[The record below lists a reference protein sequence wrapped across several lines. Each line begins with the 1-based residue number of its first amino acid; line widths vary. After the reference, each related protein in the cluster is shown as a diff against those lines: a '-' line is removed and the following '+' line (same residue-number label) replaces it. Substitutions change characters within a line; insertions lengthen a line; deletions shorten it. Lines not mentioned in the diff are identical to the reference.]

1 MTPNKQLPQS
11 PAGRAPDPRKER
23 TRTAIV
29 TGLSTLLRQ
38 GHSESTVRDVV
49 TEAGV
54 SRAAFYTHFSG
65 VDEVALVVLREI
77 FDELREIHL
86 SERRELGQRTAA
98 SVRAGQERLADAF
111 WQQRDLLRPLL
122 EGSHSATAYMAIVR
136 AFATTIESIMCTEL
150 PRIPAGIDARLASI
164 AVANT
169 LVGLLV
175 AWVTGHI
182 DVDLKTIVDHLVAML
197 PAWMSE
203 PDLPTAH

>member
-1 MTPNKQLPQS
+1 
-11 PAGRAPDPRKER
+11 
-23 TRTAIV
+23 
-29 TGLSTLLRQ
+29 
-38 GHSESTVRDVV
+38 V

-86 SERRELGQRTAA
+86 SERRELGQRTSA

-136 AFATTIESIMCTEL
+136 AFATRIESIMCTEL

-169 LVGLLV
+169 LVGLLA

-182 DVDLKTIVDHLVAML
+182 DVDRKTIVDHLVAML